1 MSINISFDETTA
13 ATQNLFVQEQLNLDS
28 APNTMESPYIDING
42 LAFADDDEIRN
53 RKNNT
58 PKIYISFLKQK
69 NKEMK
74 SWEEIRN
81 LYKNVTR

>member
-53 RKNNT
+53 AQ
-58 PKIYISFLKQK
+58 KQYA
-69 NKEMK
+69 ED
-74 SWEEIRN
+74 
-81 LYKNVTR
+81 LYKYFKAKEQRDEVLGRNPKFI